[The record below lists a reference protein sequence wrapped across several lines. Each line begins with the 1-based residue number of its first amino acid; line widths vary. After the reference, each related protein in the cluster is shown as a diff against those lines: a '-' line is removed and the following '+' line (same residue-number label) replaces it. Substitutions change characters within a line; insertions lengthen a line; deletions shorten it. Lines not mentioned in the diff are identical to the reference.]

1 MKTAKQSAKKTGR
14 VLGMIVKFSRKSAE
28 VLRKFR
34 KGLAGIWRQEGE
46 KSAERVFGSGF
57 KIIQT
62 EGLISERKRDR
73 EEAEEGMKEGL
84 FRRARPPPRR
94 RGKEQ
99 LKSEAVIT
107 V

>member
-1 MKTAKQSAKKTGR
+1 MKSAKKIRR
-14 VLGMIVKFSRKSAE
+14 VLEVIDKFSIKSAE
-28 VLRKFR
+28 VLCKFR
-34 KGLAGIWRQEGE
+34 KGLAEIWRQEGE
-46 KSAERVFGSGF
+46 KKAEGVFGSGF

-62 EGLISERKRDR
+62 EGFESERKSDR
-73 EEAEEGMKEGL
+73 GETGEAEKEGL

-99 LKSEAVIT
+99 LKSVTVIT

>member
-1 MKTAKQSAKKTGR
+1 
-14 VLGMIVKFSRKSAE
+14 
-28 VLRKFR
+28 
-34 KGLAGIWRQEGE
+34 LAGIWRQEGE

-62 EGLISERKRDR
+62 EGFISERKRDK
-73 EEAEEGMKEGL
+73 EETEEGMKEGL
-84 FRRARPPPRR
+84 FRRARPPPRK

-99 LKSEAVIT
+99 SKSDAVIT